1 MGQDIFLRLAG
12 INGESRDA
20 SHRNEIEVIT
30 WNWSVSQQSNMHLG
44 SGGGAGKTTVGDMLF
59 EHYIDCAS
67 PNLIQYCL
75 LGKHIPEAVLVMRKA
90 GGAPLE
96 YLKIAMEG
104 VLVTQVTATS
114 NCSMAM
120 PREEVRLSF
129 ARVRQ
134 EYVIQN
140 ARGGNGG
147 AVTMGYDI
155 KANTVV

>member
-12 INGESRDA
+12 INGESLDA
-20 SHRNEIEVIT
+20 SHRNEIDVIT
-30 WNWSVSQQSNMHLG
+30 WNWGVSQQSNMHLG
-44 SGGGAGKTTVGDMLF
+44 SGGGAGRATVGDMLF

-67 PNLIQYCL
+67 PNLVQYCL

-90 GGAPLE
+90 GGEPLE
-96 YLKIAMEG
+96 YLKITMEG
-104 VLVTQVTATS
+104 VLITQVTAAS
-114 NCSMAM
+114 NCNMAT
-120 PREEVRLSF
+120 PREEVLLSF

-147 AVTMGYDI
+147 AVTMGCDI
-155 KANTVV
+155 KANAVV

>member
-12 INGESRDA
+12 INGESRDVR
-20 SHRNEIEVIT
+20 HGNEIEVIT
-30 WNWSVSQQSNMHLG
+30 WNWAVSQQSNMHLG
-44 SGGGAGKTTVGDMLF
+44 SGGGAGKATVGDMLF

-67 PNLIQYCL
+67 PNLVQYCL

-90 GGAPLE
+90 GGEPLE
-96 YLKIAMEG
+96 YLKITMEG
-104 VLVTQVTATS
+104 VLIAQVTAAS
-114 NCSMAM
+114 NRNMAM

-155 KANTVV
+155 KANTTV

>member
-12 INGESRDA
+12 INGESRDVR
-20 SHRNEIEVIT
+20 HRDEIEVIT
-30 WNWSVSQQSNMHLG
+30 WNWAVSQQSNMHLG
-44 SGGGAGKTTVGDMLF
+44 SGGGAGKATVGDMLF

-67 PNLIQYCL
+67 PNLVQYCL

-90 GGAPLE
+90 GGEPLE
-96 YLKIAMEG
+96 YLKITMEG
-104 VLVTQVTATS
+104 VLIAQVTAAS
-114 NCSMAM
+114 NCNMAM

-155 KANTVV
+155 KANTTV